1 MINYNEFITNEKS
14 MLIAPAGFGKTYTI
28 VECLKH
34 TQLKGRQLILTHTHA
49 GVASIKE
56 KIKSEGIASSN
67 YSIETISSFAQKYVL
82 SFYIGIDIPEQEDS
96 KNYYPFI
103 IEKAI
108 TLLKRKPI
116 KEIISNTYNG
126 LFVDEYQDCTI
137 IQHEL
142 ILVLSELLP
151 TRILGDFLQGIFG
164 FNGENLVNLESKTEM
179 GEFQKSYYKLDQPQ
193 RWLNG
198 NNLLLGENLKDIRNS
213 LIQKEK
219 IDLSKY
225 PSIETNLIK
234 EFDLY
239 DFKKDYNK
247 QIRSLLDEKDLLIL
261 HPDSTSINPR
271 LKFIK
276 LFNNRITLI
285 ESIDDKTFYK
295 TSKDADSITTENIY
309 QYLISISYQLFNKSG
324 LDNWFNE
331 KGFKRK
337 TKESDKILI
346 SPIMNKINS
355 LEAKISFSLFSEI
368 LKDIKELSGIKCYRK
383 ELFNSFCMAL
393 EDAEYS
399 NISVLEAMTKKR
411 NLTRRVG
418 RKIYGKSI
426 GTTLLTK
433 GLEFDTVVIL
443 NAHKFECPK
452 HLYVA
457 LTRASKR
464 LIIFTESKTLKPY

>member
-1 MINYNEFITNEKS
+1 
-14 MLIAPAGFGKTYTI
+14 
-28 VECLKH
+28 
-34 TQLKGRQLILTHTHA
+34 
-49 GVASIKE
+49 
-56 KIKSEGIASSN
+56 
-67 YSIETISSFAQKYVL
+67 
-82 SFYIGIDIPEQEDS
+82 
-96 KNYYPFI
+96 
-103 IEKAI
+103 
-108 TLLKRKPI
+108 
-116 KEIISNTYNG
+116 
-126 LFVDEYQDCTI
+126 
-137 IQHEL
+137 
-142 ILVLSELLP
+142 
-151 TRILGDFLQGIFG
+151 G
-164 FNGENLVNLESKTEM
+164 FNGESLVNLESKTEM
-179 GEFQKSYYKLDQPQ
+179 RAFQKSYYELDRPQ

-198 NNLLLGENLKDIRNS
+198 NNALLGENLKDIRNS
-213 LIQKEK
+213 LIQKEE

-225 PSIETNLIK
+225 PSIETKLIK

-239 DFKKDYNK
+239 DFKKDYNR
-247 QIRSLLDEKDLLIL
+247 QIRNLLDEKDLLIL

-295 TSKDADSITTENIY
+295 TSKDADSITKENIY

-337 TKESDKILI
+337 AKESDKILI
-346 SPIMNKINS
+346 SQIMNKINS
-355 LEAKISFSLFSEI
+355 LDEKISFLLLSEI
-368 LKDIKELSGIKCYRK
+368 LRDIKELSGIKCYRK
-383 ELFNSFCMAL
+383 ELFSSFCTAL

-411 NLTRRVG
+411 NLIRRVG

-443 NAHKFECPK
+443 NAHKFECSK